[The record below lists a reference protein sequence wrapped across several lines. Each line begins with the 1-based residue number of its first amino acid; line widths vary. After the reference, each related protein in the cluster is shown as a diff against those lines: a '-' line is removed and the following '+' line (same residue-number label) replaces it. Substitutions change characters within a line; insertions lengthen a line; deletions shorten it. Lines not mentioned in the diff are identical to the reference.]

1 MEIKLSDHF
10 TYKRLFR
17 FVLPSI
23 FMMVFTSVYGVV
35 DGYFVSN
42 FAGKIPFAAVN
53 LIMPFPMILSSFS
66 FMIGTGGTA
75 LVSFALGEGKEE
87 KARQYF
93 SLFVYITIGSG
104 ILLTILGIIFMKK
117 IAYYLGARGDMLTYC
132 VQYGKLL
139 TLFLVPFMLQILF
152 QSFLVAAEKPNL
164 GLKMTIASGIANM
177 LLDYIFIALLN
188 GGVKGAAIATGVSQ
202 LIGGFIPL
210 MFFARKNGTPL
221 YLTKTRFEFRA
232 FAKACFNGSSELMTN
247 LSMSFVNMLY
257 NIQLLKFA
265 GENGVAAYGVIM
277 YTNFVFVSIFLGYSI
292 GMAPVI
298 GYNYG
303 SGNKKEMHNVFIK
316 SIIFNLISGILMF
329 ASALLLSSVL
339 SQIFVGYDAE
349 LYSITKT
356 AFIIYSISYA
366 FAGFNIYASSFFTA
380 LGNGIISA
388 IISFLRTFLFQTI
401 AVLILPLIFGLDGI
415 WFAIVAAEALSL
427 IVSSIF
433 IIKNKNKYGY

>member
-1 MEIKLSDHF
+1 
-10 TYKRLFR
+10 
-17 FVLPSI
+17 
-23 FMMVFTSVYGVV
+23 
-35 DGYFVSN
+35 
-42 FAGKIPFAAVN
+42 
-53 LIMPFPMILSSFS
+53 
-66 FMIGTGGTA
+66 
-75 LVSFALGEGKEE
+75 
-87 KARQYF
+87 
-93 SLFVYITIGSG
+93 
-104 ILLTILGIIFMKK
+104 
-117 IAYYLGARGDMLTYC
+117 
-132 VQYGKLL
+132 
-139 TLFLVPFMLQILF
+139 
-152 QSFLVAAEKPNL
+152 
-164 GLKMTIASGIANM
+164 
-177 LLDYIFIALLN
+177 
-188 GGVKGAAIATGVSQ
+188 
-202 LIGGFIPL
+202 
-210 MFFARKNGTPL
+210 
-221 YLTKTRFEFRA
+221 
-232 FAKACFNGSSELMTN
+232 
-247 LSMSFVNMLY
+247 
-257 NIQLLKFA
+257 
-265 GENGVAAYGVIM
+265 
-277 YTNFVFVSIFLGYSI
+277 
-292 GMAPVI
+292 MAPVI